1 MFWYDGIW
9 QIPLDM
15 GGSRK
20 NRKRLADFKN
30 MLAFQIVFQRLAE
43 DSVNRYEIEGLPE
56 TISKRVV
63 LQSLLW
69 HGNVIFF
76 EKGGNLFALPGCPSG
91 EYNVYGEPA
100 MAEVYSVN
108 GYFNEP
114 VKLYLPGSDE
124 ASFLERTDVNGYFNE
139 PVKFYLPGS
148 DEASFLERTDR
159 TAPAKA
165 KGVIVWEN
173 KQRYPFINSVFYYA
187 ERIADTLR
195 TLDVVRENIKTPQLF
210 FCEESVKNSV
220 ERFLEERESNISAIV
235 STGVFDVNK
244 VKTVPIDPKGTALSD
259 ITALVE
265 WYENKFRELCGTENN
280 GQMDKKGENLVQA
293 EVEVNDQYTEL
304 GVDKCIETMQEY
316 FDYVNDI
323 FGTSITVKKKEA
335 ENEEESDLSGN
346 DNDGAGDVSDNSGQ
360 PD

>member
-9 QIPLDM
+9 QVPLDM

-20 NRKRLADFKN
+20 NRKRLADYKN
-30 MLAFQIVFQRLAE
+30 MLSFQIVFQRLAE
-43 DSVNRYEIEGLPE
+43 DAINRYEIDGLPE

-124 ASFLERTDVNGYFNE
+124 STFL
-139 PVKFYLPGS
+139 K
-148 DEASFLERTDR
+148 RTDR

-165 KGVIVWEN
+165 QGVIVWEN

-187 ERIADTLR
+187 ERISDTLR
-195 TLDVVRENIKTPQLF
+195 TLDVVRENIKTPQIF

-220 ERFLEERESNISAIV
+220 ERFLEDRESNMSAII
-235 STGVFDVNK
+235 STGVFEVDK

-259 ITALVE
+259 ITALIE
-265 WYENKFRELCGTENN
+265 WYENKFRELCGTDNN

-293 EVEVNDQYTEL
+293 EVEVNDEYTNL

-323 FGTSITVKKKEA
+323 FGTSITVKKKEEEA
-335 ENEEESDLSGN
+335 DVSEEESDISGD
-346 DNDGAGDVSDNSGQ
+346 DNGGESNISGDR
-360 PD
+360 

>member
-9 QIPLDM
+9 QIPIDL

-20 NRKRLADFKN
+20 NRKKLADFKN
-30 MLAFQIVFQRLAE
+30 LLSFQIIFQRLAE
-43 DSVNRYEIEGLPE
+43 DSLNRYEIEGLPE

-76 EKGGNLFALPGCPSG
+76 EKDGNLFALPGAPSG
-91 EYNVYGEPA
+91 EYNIYGEPA

-124 ASFLERTDVNGYFNE
+124 AR
-139 PVKFYLPGS
+139 
-148 DEASFLERTDR
+148 FLERTDR

-173 KQRYPFINSVFYYA
+173 KQRYPFINSVMYYA
-187 ERIADTLR
+187 ERISDTLR
-195 TLDVVRENIKTPQLF
+195 TLDVCRENIKTPQIF

-220 ERFLEERESNISAIV
+220 ERFLEDRESNMSAII
-235 STGVFDVNK
+235 STGVFEVDK

-259 ITALVE
+259 ITSLVE
-265 WYENKFRELCGTENN
+265 WYENKFRELCGKENN

-293 EVEVNDQYTEL
+293 EVEVNDEYTEL
-304 GVDKCIETMQEY
+304 GVDKCVETMQEY

-323 FGTSITVKKKEA
+323 FGTNITVSKKE
-335 ENEEESDLSGN
+335 EEKDEKESDVLGN
-346 DNDGAGDVSDNSGQ
+346 DSAGADNVSDQ
-360 PD
+360 R

>member
-1 MFWYDGIW
+1 MYWYDGIW

-20 NRKRLADFKN
+20 NRKKLADFKN
-30 MLAFQIVFQRLAE
+30 VLAFQIVFQRLAE
-43 DSVNRYEIEGLPE
+43 DAVNRYDFDGLPE
-56 TISKRVV
+56 TLSKRVI

-76 EKGGNLFALPGCPSG
+76 EKEGNLFALPGCPSG

-124 ASFLERTDVNGYFNE
+124 ASFLERTD
-139 PVKFYLPGS
+139 
-148 DEASFLERTDR
+148 R

-173 KQRYPFINSVFYYA
+173 KQRYPFINAVFYYA
-187 ERIADTLR
+187 ERVADTLR
-195 TLDVVRENIKTPQLF
+195 TLDVVRENIKTPQIF

-220 ERFLEERESNISAIV
+220 ERFLEDRESNMSAII
-235 STGVFDVNK
+235 STGVFEVDK

-280 GQMDKKGENLVQA
+280 SQMDKKGENLIQA
-293 EVEVNDQYTEL
+293 EVDTNNEYTEL
-304 GVDKCIETMQEY
+304 GVDKCIETIQEY
-316 FDYVNDI
+316 LDYVNDI
-323 FGTSITVKKKEA
+323 FGTNITVKKKEA
-335 ENEEESDLSGN
+335 ENEEELDLSGDAN
-346 DNDGAGDVSDNSGQ
+346 NGESDVSDNSGR

>member
-124 ASFLERTDVNGYFNE
+124 ASFLERTD
-139 PVKFYLPGS
+139 
-148 DEASFLERTDR
+148 R

-195 TLDVVRENIKTPQLF
+195 TLDVVRENIKTPQIF

-220 ERFLEERESNISAIV
+220 ERFLEDRESNMSAII
-235 STGVFDVNK
+235 STGVFEVDK

>member
-20 NRKRLADFKN
+20 NRKRLADYKN

-100 MAEVYSVN
+100 TAEVYSVN

-124 ASFLERTDVNGYFNE
+124 ASFL
-139 PVKFYLPGS
+139 K
-148 DEASFLERTDR
+148 RTDR
-159 TAPAKA
+159 TAPAQA

-173 KQRYPFINSVFYYA
+173 KQRYPFINSVFYYS

-195 TLDVVRENIKTPQLF
+195 TLDVVRENIKTPQIF

-220 ERFLEERESNISAIV
+220 ERFLEDRESNMSAII
-235 STGVFDVNK
+235 STGVFEVDK

-259 ITALVE
+259 ITALIE

-335 ENEEESDLSGN
+335 ENEEESDLSGD
-346 DNDGAGDVSDNSGQ
+346 DNSGSGDVSGDSGQ

>member
-20 NRKRLADFKN
+20 NRKRLADYKN
-30 MLAFQIVFQRLAE
+30 MLSFQIVFQRLAE
-43 DSVNRYEIEGLPE
+43 DAINRYEIEGLPE

-76 EKGGNLFALPGCPSG
+76 KKGGNLFALPGCPSG

-124 ASFLERTDVNGYFNE
+124 ATFL
-139 PVKFYLPGS
+139 K
-148 DEASFLERTDR
+148 RTDR

-165 KGVIVWEN
+165 HGVIVWEN

-187 ERIADTLR
+187 ERISDTLR
-195 TLDVVRENIKTPQLF
+195 TLDVVRENIKTPQIF
-210 FCEESVKNSV
+210 FCEESVRPTV
-220 ERFLEERESNISAIV
+220 ERFLEDRESNMSAII
-235 STGVFDVNK
+235 STGVFEVDK

-259 ITALVE
+259 ITALIE

-280 GQMDKKGENLVQA
+280 GQIDKKGENLVQA
-293 EVEVNDQYTEL
+293 EVEVNDEYTNL

-323 FGTSITVKKKEA
+323 FGTSITVKKKEEEA
-335 ENEEESDLSGN
+335 DVSEEEYELSGD
-346 DNDGAGDVSDNSGQ
+346 DNGGESNISGDR
-360 PD
+360 

>member
-1 MFWYDGIW
+1 MFWYDGTW
-9 QIPLDM
+9 QIPIDL

-20 NRKRLADFKN
+20 NRKKLADFKN
-30 MLAFQIVFQRLAE
+30 MLSFQIVFQRLAE
-43 DSVNRYEIEGLPE
+43 DALNRYEFEGLPE
-56 TISKRVV
+56 TLSKRVI

-76 EKGGNLFALPGCPSG
+76 EKGGNLFALPGAPSG

-124 ASFLERTDVNGYFNE
+124 AAFLE
-139 PVKFYLPGS
+139 K
-148 DEASFLERTDR
+148 TDR
-159 TAPAKA
+159 TAPADT

-173 KQRYPFINSVFYYA
+173 KQRYPFINAVMYYS

-195 TLDVVRENIKTPQLF
+195 TLDVVRENIKTPQIF

-220 ERFLEERESNISAIV
+220 ERFLEDRESNMSAII
-235 STGVFDVNK
+235 STGVFEVDK

-259 ITALVE
+259 ITALIE

-293 EVEVNDQYTEL
+293 EVEVNDEYTAL
-304 GVDKCIETMQEY
+304 GVDKCIETIQEY
-316 FDYVNDI
+316 LDYVNEL
-323 FGTSITVKKKEA
+323 FGTSITVKKKE
-335 ENEEESDLSGN
+335 EEVDEEKSDLSG
-346 DNDGAGDVSDNSGQ
+346 DDGSGQ
-360 PD
+360 DNVPDNG

>member
-9 QIPLDM
+9 QIPLDI

-30 MLAFQIVFQRLAE
+30 MLSFQIVFQRLAE

-124 ASFLERTDVNGYFNE
+124 ASFLERTD
-139 PVKFYLPGS
+139 
-148 DEASFLERTDR
+148 R

-195 TLDVVRENIKTPQLF
+195 TLDVVRENVAF
-210 FCEESVKNSV
+210 F
-220 ERFLEERESNISAIV
+220 FSNFMHI
-235 STGVFDVNK
+235 
-244 VKTVPIDPKGTALSD
+244 
-259 ITALVE
+259 
-265 WYENKFRELCGTENN
+265 
-280 GQMDKKGENLVQA
+280 
-293 EVEVNDQYTEL
+293 
-304 GVDKCIETMQEY
+304 
-316 FDYVNDI
+316 
-323 FGTSITVKKKEA
+323 
-335 ENEEESDLSGN
+335 
-346 DNDGAGDVSDNSGQ
+346 
-360 PD
+360 

>member
-9 QIPLDM
+9 QIPIDL

-20 NRKRLADFKN
+20 NRKKLADFKN
-30 MLAFQIVFQRLAE
+30 MMSFQIIFQRLAE
-43 DSVNRYEIEGLPE
+43 DSLNRYEIEGLPE

-76 EKGGNLFALPGCPSG
+76 EKEGNLFALPGAPSG
-91 EYNVYGEPA
+91 EYNIYGEPA

-124 ASFLERTDVNGYFNE
+124 ASFLKRTD
-139 PVKFYLPGS
+139 L
-148 DEASFLERTDR
+148 

-173 KQRYPFINSVFYYA
+173 KQRYPFINSVMYYA
-187 ERIADTLR
+187 ERISDTLR
-195 TLDVVRENIKTPQLF
+195 TLDVVRENIKTPQIF

-220 ERFLEERESNISAIV
+220 ERFLEDRESNMSAII
-235 STGVFDVNK
+235 STGVFEVDK

-259 ITALVE
+259 ITSLVE
-265 WYENKFRELCGTENN
+265 WYENKFRELCGKENN

-293 EVEVNDQYTEL
+293 EVEVNDEYTEL
-304 GVDKCIETMQEY
+304 GVDKCVETMQEY

-323 FGTSITVKKKEA
+323 FGTSITVKKKEE
-335 ENEEESDLSGN
+335 ENDEKESDVLGN
-346 DNDGAGDVSDNSGQ
+346 DSAGADNVSDNG
-360 PD
+360 

>member
-9 QIPLDM
+9 QVPLDM

-20 NRKRLADFKN
+20 NRKRLADYKN
-30 MLAFQIVFQRLAE
+30 MLSFQIVFQRLAE
-43 DSVNRYEIEGLPE
+43 DAINRYEIEGLPE

-124 ASFLERTDVNGYFNE
+124 ATFL
-139 PVKFYLPGS
+139 K
-148 DEASFLERTDR
+148 RTDR

-165 KGVIVWEN
+165 QGVIVWEN

-187 ERIADTLR
+187 ERISDTLR
-195 TLDVVRENIKTPQLF
+195 TLDVVRENIKTPQIF

-220 ERFLEERESNISAIV
+220 ERFLEDRESNMSAII
-235 STGVFDVNK
+235 STGVFEVDK

-259 ITALVE
+259 ITALIE
-265 WYENKFRELCGTENN
+265 WYENKFRELCGTDNN

-293 EVEVNDQYTEL
+293 EVEVNDEYTNL

-323 FGTSITVKKKEA
+323 FGTSITVKKKEEEA
-335 ENEEESDLSGN
+335 DVSEEESDISGD
-346 DNDGAGDVSDNSGQ
+346 DNGGESNISGDR
-360 PD
+360 

>member
-9 QIPLDM
+9 QIPLDI

-30 MLAFQIVFQRLAE
+30 MLSFQIVFQRLAE

-124 ASFLERTDVNGYFNE
+124 ASFL
-139 PVKFYLPGS
+139 K
-148 DEASFLERTDR
+148 RTDR
-159 TAPAKA
+159 TAPAQA

-173 KQRYPFINSVFYYA
+173 KQRYPFINSVFYYS

-195 TLDVVRENIKTPQLF
+195 TLDVVRENIKTPQIF

-220 ERFLEERESNISAIV
+220 ERFLEDRESNMSAII
-235 STGVFDVNK
+235 STGVFEVDK

-335 ENEEESDLSGN
+335 ENEEESDLSGD
-346 DNDGAGDVSDNSGQ
+346 DNSGSDNVSGDSGQ

>member
-9 QIPLDM
+9 QVPLHM

-20 NRKRLADFKN
+20 NRKRLADYKN
-30 MLAFQIVFQRLAE
+30 MLSFQIVFQRLAE
-43 DSVNRYEIEGLPE
+43 DAVNRYEIDGLPE

-124 ASFLERTDVNGYFNE
+124 ATFL
-139 PVKFYLPGS
+139 K
-148 DEASFLERTDR
+148 RTDR

-165 KGVIVWEN
+165 QGVIVWEN

-187 ERIADTLR
+187 ERISDTLR
-195 TLDVVRENIKTPQLF
+195 TLDVVRENIKTPQIF

-220 ERFLEERESNISAIV
+220 ERFLEDRESNMSAII
-235 STGVFDVNK
+235 STGVFEVDK

-259 ITALVE
+259 ITALIE

-293 EVEVNDQYTEL
+293 EVEVNDEYTNL
-304 GVDKCIETMQEY
+304 GVDKCLETMQEY

-323 FGTSITVKKKEA
+323 FGTSITVKKKEEEA
-335 ENEEESDLSGN
+335 DVSEEESELSGD
-346 DNDGAGDVSDNSGQ
+346 DNGGESNISGDR
-360 PD
+360 

>member
-9 QIPLDM
+9 QVPLDM

-20 NRKRLADFKN
+20 NRKRLADYKN
-30 MLAFQIVFQRLAE
+30 MLTNQIVFQRLAE
-43 DSVNRYEIEGLPE
+43 DAESDRYDIEGLPK

-114 VKLYLPGSDE
+114 VKLYIPGSDE
-124 ASFLERTDVNGYFNE
+124 AAFL
-139 PVKFYLPGS
+139 K
-148 DEASFLERTDR
+148 RTDR

-187 ERIADTLR
+187 ERISDTLR
-195 TLDVVRENIKTPQLF
+195 TLDVVRENIKTPQIF

-220 ERFLEERESNISAIV
+220 ERFLEDRESNMSAIV
-235 STGVFDVNK
+235 STGVFEVDK

-265 WYENKFRELCGTENN
+265 WYESKFRELCGTENN
-280 GQMDKKGENLVQA
+280 SQMDKKGENLVQA
-293 EVEVNDQYTEL
+293 EVEVNDEYTNFS
-304 GVDKCIETMQEY
+304 VDKCVETMQEY

-323 FGTSITVKKKEA
+323 FGTSITVKKKEEEA
-335 ENEEESDLSGN
+335 DVSEEESDISGD
-346 DNDGAGDVSDNSGQ
+346 DNGGESNIPGDR
-360 PD
+360 

>member
-1 MFWYDGIW
+1 MYWYDGIW

-20 NRKRLADFKN
+20 NRKKLADFKN
-30 MLAFQIVFQRLAE
+30 VLAFQIVFQRLAE
-43 DSVNRYEIEGLPE
+43 DAVNRYDFDGLPE
-56 TISKRVV
+56 TLSKRVI

-76 EKGGNLFALPGCPSG
+76 EKEGNLFALPGCPSG

-124 ASFLERTDVNGYFNE
+124 ASFLERTD
-139 PVKFYLPGS
+139 
-148 DEASFLERTDR
+148 R

-173 KQRYPFINSVFYYA
+173 KQRYPFINAVFYYA
-187 ERIADTLR
+187 ERVADTLR
-195 TLDVVRENIKTPQLF
+195 TLDVVRENIKTPQIF

-220 ERFLEERESNISAIV
+220 ERFLEDRESNMSAII
-235 STGVFDVNK
+235 STGVFEVDK

-280 GQMDKKGENLVQA
+280 SQMDKKGENLIQA
-293 EVEVNDQYTEL
+293 EVETNNEYTEL
-304 GVDKCIETMQEY
+304 GVDKCIETIQEY
-316 FDYVNDI
+316 LDYVNDI
-323 FGTSITVKKKEA
+323 FGTNITVKKKEA
-335 ENEEESDLSGN
+335 ENEEELDLSGD
-346 DNDGAGDVSDNSGQ
+346 DNNGESNVSDSSGR

>member
-20 NRKRLADFKN
+20 NRKRLAEFKN
-30 MLAFQIVFQRLAE
+30 MLSFQIVFQRLAE
-43 DSVNRYEIEGLPE
+43 DAINRYEIEGLPE

-76 EKGGNLFALPGCPSG
+76 EKDGNLFALPGCPSG

-124 ASFLERTDVNGYFNE
+124 ATFL
-139 PVKFYLPGS
+139 K
-148 DEASFLERTDR
+148 RTDR

-165 KGVIVWEN
+165 QGVIVWEN

-187 ERIADTLR
+187 ERISDTLR
-195 TLDVVRENIKTPQLF
+195 TLDVVRENIKTPQIF

-220 ERFLEERESNISAIV
+220 ERFLEDRESNMSAIV
-235 STGVFDVNK
+235 STGVFEVDK
-244 VKTVPIDPKGTALSD
+244 VKTVPIDPKGTSLSD
-259 ITALVE
+259 VTALIE

-293 EVEVNDQYTEL
+293 EVEVNDEYTDL
-304 GVDKCIETMQEY
+304 GVDKCIKTMQEY

-323 FGTSITVKKKEA
+323 FGTSITVKKKEEEADDKA
-335 ENEEESDLSGN
+335 ELDVSGDDNGGESDVSG
-346 DNDGAGDVSDNSGQ
+346 DR
-360 PD
+360 

>member
-9 QIPLDM
+9 QVPLDM

-20 NRKRLADFKN
+20 NRKRLADYKN
-30 MLAFQIVFQRLAE
+30 MLSFQIVFQRLAE
-43 DSVNRYEIEGLPE
+43 DAINRYEIEGLPE

-124 ASFLERTDVNGYFNE
+124 ASFL
-139 PVKFYLPGS
+139 K
-148 DEASFLERTDR
+148 RTDR

-165 KGVIVWEN
+165 QGVIVWEN

-187 ERIADTLR
+187 ERISDTLR
-195 TLDVVRENIKTPQLF
+195 TLDVVRENIKTPQIF

-220 ERFLEERESNISAIV
+220 ERFLEDRESNMSAII
-235 STGVFDVNK
+235 STGVFEVDK

-259 ITALVE
+259 ITALIE
-265 WYENKFRELCGTENN
+265 WYENKFRELCGTDNN

-293 EVEVNDQYTEL
+293 EVEVNDEYTNL

-323 FGTSITVKKKEA
+323 FGTSITVKKKEEEA
-335 ENEEESDLSGN
+335 DVSEEESDISGD
-346 DNDGAGDVSDNSGQ
+346 DNGGESNISGDR
-360 PD
+360 